1 MQQGT
6 HRYQIIGAVV
16 LIALAV
22 ILVPALMSLREEPP
36 PPTQTI
42 ELPDEPS
49 QGVAGAVDTEGR
61 TAPGALPEL
70 SDIPLPAPPP
80 MADLEPIPP
89 APPPVIPASPAPS
102 AAPDTTSPPAPAS
115 SPPPPSPPANTAS
128 VPTPPAPSA
137 APSAPRLG
145 VQAYVVQVGT
155 FVNRDGANGVH
166 DKLKAAGFKVFTE
179 ETVVNGKN
187 ALRVRVGPEL
197 DRAVAERNRV
207 RIASELG
214 LDGVVLRYQ

>member
-49 QGVAGAVDTEGR
+49 QGVAGAVDAEGR

-70 SDIPLPAPPP
+70 SDIPVPAPPP

-89 APPPVIPASPAPS
+89 APPPVIPAPTAPS
-102 AAPDTTSPPAPAS
+102 AAPDPTPAPPQDNAA
-115 SPPPPSPPANTAS
+115 PA
-128 VPTPPAPSA
+128 PTPPVATAAPPTPSTT
-137 APSAPRLG
+137 PSAPRLG
-145 VQAYVVQVGT
+145 VQAYVVQIGT
-155 FVNRDGANGVH
+155 FVNHDGANGVR

-179 ETVVNGKN
+179 ETVVNGKS

-197 DRAVAERNRV
+197 DRAVAERNRL